1 MVRVPGVYTAM
12 FGYDM
17 AGLLNEVM
25 YYERDS
31 GTKETSTER
40 TVGAGNWFFLLVWVL
55 YLMHFFISFLLFA
68 TGLFG
73 FQNSFL
79 FFFSRHTST
88 LLHHFSY
95 VSGVLRRCTVTRSI
109 GL

>member
-1 MVRVPGVYTAM
+1 MAM

-25 YYERDS
+25 CYEQDS

-40 TVGAGNWFFLLVWVL
+40 TVGAGNGFPILVWVL
-55 YLMHFFISFLLFA
+55 YLMHLFFPFLLFV

-73 FQNSFL
+73 FQNSFI
-79 FFFSRHTST
+79 FFSRHTST
-88 LLHHFSY
+88 LLPHFSY
-95 VSGVLRRCTVTRSI
+95 VFGVLRRCTVARSI

>member
-1 MVRVPGVYTAM
+1 M
-12 FGYDM
+12 FSYDM

-55 YLMHFFISFLLFA
+55 YLMRFFISFLLFA

-79 FFFSRHTST
+79 FSFHAILQLSFTTFLMSPE
-88 LLHHFSY
+88 Y
-95 VSGVLRRCTVTRSI
+95 YGVVR
-109 GL
+109 